1 MLERDVELFI
11 EHCEL
16 KELSKKTIGSYEQT
30 MRLFIKFSNEQGI
43 VRTEDVTHMMVQN
56 YISVN

>member
-1 MLERDVELFI
+1 MLARDVEMFI

-30 MRLFIKFSNEQGI
+30 LRLLMLYLDGEGI
-43 VRTEDVTHMMVQN
+43 TRTEKSRIW
-56 YISVN
+56 ISSALG

>member
-16 KELSKKTIGSYEQT
+16 KGLSQKTIGSYEQT
-30 MRLFIKFSNEQGI
+30 LRLFMQHLYKNGI
-43 VRTEDVTHMMVQN
+43 ERTEDVTHMMVQN